1 MLAIVRAHRGTE
13 VHVFGSV
20 ARGDDTS
27 ESDVDLLVTFEKV
40 ASLFDLIR
48 MQRELEELLGR
59 KVDVLDMDAV
69 RHPLDGWG
77 HHRRDRMLKDAVLL

>member
-27 ESDVDLLVTFEKV
+27 ESDVDLLVTLEKG

-59 KVDVLDMDAV
+59 KVDVLSMDAV
-69 RHPLDGWG
+69 RNPLDGWG
-77 HHRRDRMLKDAVLL
+77 QHRRDRMLKDAVLL